1 MALQEIRWNMV
12 SKLEPINIHDFDFV
26 DELPT
31 ESICVICH
39 FALKDPLQNA
49 DCGHRFC
56 AVCFENF
63 KEYSRKK

>member
-1 MALQEIRWNMV
+1 M
-12 SKLEPINIHDFDFV
+12 

-31 ESICVICH
+31 ESVCGICQ

-56 AVCFENF
+56 TVCFENF
-63 KEYSRKK
+63 KEYSHKK

>member
-1 MALQEIRWNMV
+1 MA
-12 SKLEPINIHDFDFV
+12 SKSEPVNINDFDFV

-31 ESICVICH
+31 ESVWGICQ

-56 AVCFENF
+56 TVSFENF
-63 KEYSRKK
+63 KEYSHKK